1 MHVSKIKI
9 NRLVSICSTCFAFVS
24 SRVVRDSVQL
34 NVGVEGE
41 VVTAVTYRG
50 GEKGG
55 HEKEEKRAPDRA
67 HSIDIDGRIDHQ
79 DRHTRGFVT
88 EFWNLGLSNRSRT
101 HKPSAIGYIQPA
113 ASGLRCGRRHA
124 DRFDRSRPRID
135 RTWSHLRQPWNL
147 DDKKNEM
154 AWVGSKSGWE
164 VVCRSPC
171 PLSGGS
177 REAACLPGSWRE
189 A

>member
-1 MHVSKIKI
+1 MYDLLCLCVIARRSGFRSIKCGGGRRSG
-9 NRLVSICSTCFAFVS
+9 NGR
-24 SRVVRDSVQL
+24 
-34 NVGVEGE
+34 NVP
-41 VVTAVTYRG
+41 G
-50 GEKGG
+50 GREKGSRKRG
-55 HEKEEKRAPDRA
+55 KEGPPDRA

-113 ASGLRCGRRHA
+113 ASGLRFGRRHA

-147 DDKKNEM
+147 DEKKKEM
-154 AWVGSKSGWE
+154 AWVGSKSG
-164 VVCRSPC
+164 
-171 PLSGGS
+171 
-177 REAACLPGSWRE
+177 
-189 A
+189 